1 MLLTRPRREHVR
13 FMKKMKHPAMKS
25 HYSSAMLLIIESG
38 LVYCLAAVST
48 APATIT
54 LSADAITRGQIITS
68 ILFVVDNNGVYIIAD
83 MLIDLTVR
91 LQPPALHIIS
101 Y

>member
-1 MLLTRPRREHVR
+1 MKVNTAISQRVTRLGGTPTLTRVVR
-13 FMKKMKHPAMKS
+13 I
-25 HYSSAMLLIIESG
+25 LIESG
-38 LVYCLAAVST
+38 LIYCLAAVST

-91 LQPPALHIIS
+91 PQPPALHIIS